1 MFILSTIFLALSIA
15 RFVVSVNIVNMD
27 GLPDGQ
33 TYQDRIDNGIVPDSV
48 IFYIMYTIFSIQVG
62 VPIGLEYTLF

>member
-48 IFYIMYTIFSIQVG
+48 IFYIMSTIFSIQVG